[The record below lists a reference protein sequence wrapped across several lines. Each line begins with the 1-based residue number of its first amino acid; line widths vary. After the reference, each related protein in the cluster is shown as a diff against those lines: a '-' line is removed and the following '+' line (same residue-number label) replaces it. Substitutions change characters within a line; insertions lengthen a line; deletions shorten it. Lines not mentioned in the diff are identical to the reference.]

1 MIIPKLV
8 VVDDEPG
15 ITKLVSDIALQAGF
29 EVQVFNTAPDFLAQ
43 YGGGAHLIMLD
54 LVMPGIDGVE
64 MIRHLAERH
73 CAARLVIMSGFDT
86 GVLRSA
92 QNLAVER
99 GLNFHSTLSKPFRFE
114 QLFSLLR
121 QIFQD
126 CQKEEAAPK
135 KILEQVHLSEEELAN
150 GIQNRELVVYY
161 QPQLDIGTGRIH
173 GAEALVRWQ
182 HPRHGLLPPSLFIP
196 LAESSNLI
204 GALTWHVLQTAVDD
218 AVAWKRVR
226 PGLTL
231 SVNMS
236 AMALKDLEMPEKILA
251 LAQSRN
257 LDHSAI
263 MLEVTETA
271 LMDELVKSLEILA
284 RLRMKNF
291 HLSIDDFGTG
301 FSSLVQL
308 HRIPFSEIKIDLSF
322 VMEMVR
328 DKEALAIVE
337 TIIILG
343 HKLGKTIVAE
353 GVETAEALAILKDR
367 GCDVAQGYH
376 IARPMPG
383 EAFLEWMK
391 QF

>member
-1 MIIPKLV
+1 M
-8 VVDDEPG
+8 
-15 ITKLVSDIALQAGF
+15 
-29 EVQVFNTAPDFLAQ
+29 
-43 YGGGAHLIMLD
+43 
-54 LVMPGIDGVE
+54 
-64 MIRHLAERH
+64 
-73 CAARLVIMSGFDT
+73 
-86 GVLRSA
+86 
-92 QNLAVER
+92 
-99 GLNFHSTLSKPFRFE
+99 
-114 QLFSLLR
+114 
-121 QIFQD
+121 
-126 CQKEEAAPK
+126 
-135 KILEQVHLSEEELAN
+135 
-150 GIQNRELVVYY
+150 VYY
-161 QPQLDIGTGRIH
+161 QPQIDIGTQLVH

-182 HPRHGLLPPSLFIP
+182 HPQFGLLPPSLFIP
-196 LAESSNLI
+196 LAEQSNLI
-204 GALTWHVLQTAVDD
+204 GELTWQVLQTAVDD
-218 AVAWKRVR
+218 AVAWGKIR

-257 LDHSAI
+257 LDHAAI

-308 HRIPFSEIKIDLSF
+308 HRIPFSEIKIDNSF
-322 VMEMVR
+322 VMEMAS

-353 GVETAEALAILKDR
+353 GVETAEALAMLKD
-367 GCDVAQGYH
+367 CDCDIAQGYH

-383 EAFLEWMK
+383 EAFLEWMR